1 MFDVLVCDPPWSYN
15 RKSTGGTNKSSS
27 TQHYDTMSYTELQDL
42 DEHILPLMNEN
53 CVLFLW
59 TTVPML
65 ENAIDLVFHW
75 GFKYKTM
82 ITWVKS
88 NYGLGNWFR
97 GKTEHMLFGVRGK
110 VKPFYVQAPNIIYTA
125 EDEKLEHSQKPAS
138 SYKLIQKCAIIMNPD
153 VKVLELFARR
163 DRRPYG
169 LDWTAIGKDISGNDI
184 VEDLKKIK

>member
-1 MFDVLVCDPPWSYN
+1 MFDILVCDPPWSYK

-27 TQHYDTMSYTELQDL
+27 TQHYDTMTKDVLIGLNDFIY
-42 DEHILPLMNEN
+42 PLMKEN
-53 CVLFLW
+53 SVIFLW

-65 ENAIDLVFHW
+65 QDAMELLWSWDY
-75 GFKYKTM
+75 KYKTM
-82 ITWVKS
+82 ITWIKS

-110 VKPFYVQAPNIIYTA
+110 VKPFYVQAPNIIYTV
-125 EDEKLEHSQKPAS
+125 EDEKLEHSQKPSS
-138 SYKLIQKCAIIMNPD
+138 SYRLVLQAAEKMGPD
-153 VKVLELFARR
+153 TKVLELFARR